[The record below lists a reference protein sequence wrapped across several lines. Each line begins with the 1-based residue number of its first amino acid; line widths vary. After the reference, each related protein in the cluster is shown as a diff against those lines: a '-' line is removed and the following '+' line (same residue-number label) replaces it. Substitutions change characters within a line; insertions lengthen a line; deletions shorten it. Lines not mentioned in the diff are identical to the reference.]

1 MRTSFV
7 LFLLCAL
14 LFSSLPSASSDE
26 KKSAK
31 TASFD
36 IRLVKA
42 YRADKDTMPDELEDI
57 SKALKN
63 ATTYNA
69 FKLVKSFS
77 LSVKTGR
84 KGTLSLEV
92 QNLKLELSI
101 SKYDS
106 KAKTIKGT
114 LSVIKMRTKK
124 VYVLCRAKIDMKKGG
139 VLCIVTGSYEGGELI
154 VTVKLDSVE

>member
-1 MRTSFV
+1 VRTSFV

-14 LFSSLPSASSDE
+14 LFSSLPSASPDE
-26 KKSAK
+26 KKSAN
-31 TASFD
+31 FD

-42 YRADKDTMPDELEDI
+42 YRADKDAMPDELEDI

-77 LSVKTGR
+77 LSVKTGK
-84 KGTLSLEV
+84 KGTLPLEV
-92 QNLKLELSI
+92 ENLKLELSI

-106 KAKTIKGT
+106 KSKVIKGT

-124 VYVLCRAKIDMKKGG
+124 VSVLCRAKIDMKKGG

-154 VTVKLDSVE
+154 VAVKLDSVE